1 MKKRLYLIRG
11 LPGSG
16 KTTLA
21 HLLASKNN
29 CMAADD
35 YFTSDSGQYNF
46 DPSKLAAAHGDCQMR
61 CESAM
66 TNNAEIIAVH
76 NTFSQQWEMSA
87 YRELAQKYG
96 YSVAVIECQN
106 TFENTHN
113 VPEAGIAAMK
123 ARWER

>member
-1 MKKRLYLIRG
+1 MKVLHLIRG

-21 HLLASKNN
+21 HALASKAN

-35 YFTSDSGQYNF
+35 FFTSPTGDYNF
-46 DPSKLAAAHGDCQMR
+46 DPTKLGEAHKDCQMR

-66 TNNAEIIAVH
+66 AGSAETICAH
-76 NTFSQQWEMSA
+76 NTFSQKWEMEP
-87 YRELAQKYG
+87 YMLLANKYG
-96 YSVAVIECQN
+96 YSVSVLECQSAFGN
-106 TFENTHN
+106 VHN
-113 VPEAGIAAMK
+113 VPETSIAAMR